1 MKKYAEVFWSP
12 WVDKLDVDNSWK
24 LIAFLPPTPL
34 LNIAHEGTQD
44 GADLLFKCPAVKSL
58 IKNDFVI
65 KSPFDLNLTFDQA
78 TASIFTDKFG
88 QEFFDQEIV
97 NRSKPGGP
105 MILTIPPRYIFFSKD
120 DVEMMSFDLPMISSG
135 SSKNIKMIPGK
146 FNIAKWMRPIDF
158 TFTVVDPS
166 RPVSMKAEDPLWAVR
181 FYTPNDVPVKMTRFE
196 LTPDMLLDVAAMTT
210 IKKYREFLPLK
221 KCYELAGGLIQQIQN
236 KF

>member
-1 MKKYAEVFWSP
+1 MKKYVEVFWSP
-12 WVDKLDVDNSWK
+12 WVDTLNIDNSWK
-24 LIAFLPPTPL
+24 SIAFLPPTPL
-34 LNIAHEGTQD
+34 LNIAHGDVQD

-65 KSPFDLNLTFDQA
+65 KAPFDLDLTFA
-78 TASIFTDKFG
+78 PETASIYTNKYG
-88 QEFFDQEIV
+88 QEFFDKEII
-97 NRSKPGGP
+97 NRSRPNGP
-105 MILTIPPRYIFFSKD
+105 MILTMPPRYIFFSKD
-120 DVEMMSFDLPMISSG
+120 DVEIMSFDLPIISSG

-146 FNIAKWMRPIDF
+146 FNISKWVRPIDF

-166 RPVSMKAEDPLWAVR
+166 QPVSMKAEDPLWAVR

-196 LTPDMLLDVAAMTT
+196 LTPDMLLNVGAMTA

-221 KCYELAGGLIQQIQN
+221 KCYELAEGLIQQIQK